1 MDEIDGGKQESSSL
15 TDPKYKGR
23 GGSSKA
29 TVLAGGIEQE
39 LMLSSYNNPVFC
51 TSGVGEVQEENWR
64 SLPNKV
70 VGTDSKGWSYEQPK
84 SEERCLETGLCA
96 EGDARESGEFVEERL
111 TRMGLGNHGD
121 EASKKSVGGVGDSIK
136 AGAEENQAQ
145 TVSRSILDEC
155 VQMVFEERSLLLQK
169 DGFKEIFDADDDEVQ
184 ERRNENIK
192 ERVKAG
198 QSPRSSWELLR
209 PSSTPRLAAWL
220 LKAGASEAQVHN
232 YLNWIHHCLDGCH
245 P

>member
-15 TDPKYKGR
+15 TDPKYEGR

-96 EGDARESGEFVEERL
+96 EGDARKSGEFVEERL
-111 TRMGLGNHGD
+111 ARLGLGNHGD
-121 EASKKSVGGVGDSIK
+121 EAYKKV
-136 AGAEENQAQ
+136 
-145 TVSRSILDEC
+145 
-155 VQMVFEERSLLLQK
+155 
-169 DGFKEIFDADDDEVQ
+169 
-184 ERRNENIK
+184 
-192 ERVKAG
+192 
-198 QSPRSSWELLR
+198 
-209 PSSTPRLAAWL
+209 
-220 LKAGASEAQVHN
+220 
-232 YLNWIHHCLDGCH
+232 
-245 P
+245 